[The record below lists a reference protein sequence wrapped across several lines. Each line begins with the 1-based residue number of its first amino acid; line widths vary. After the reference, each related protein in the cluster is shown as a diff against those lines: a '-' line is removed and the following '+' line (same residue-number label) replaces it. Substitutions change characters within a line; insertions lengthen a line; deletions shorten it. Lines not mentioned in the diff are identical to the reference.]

1 MSRRRGSASI
11 VANPVLVGAVTTLV
25 IIVAVFLAYNANN
38 GLPFV
43 PTRQL
48 NVQISNGANL
58 VKGNEV
64 REGGFRVGVV
74 EQMAPVRLR
83 DGTVGAQLK
92 LKLDKKVGALPV
104 DSTVKIRPRSALGLK
119 CVELTRGRAQKTIPD
134 GGMLPA
140 SQAIVPVELD
150 RLYDMFD
157 DKTREGSRA
166 SLKGFGDAFAG
177 RGYDLNRTIQ
187 ALPEFALYLKNVT
200 KNLNNP
206 ETDLKNFFSSLNRF
220 VRPIASVS
228 QVNARLFTDM
238 ADTFDA
244 ISRDPKALKATITKN
259 VGTLEV
265 GTRSLAAQRPFLANF
280 AAFSHDLR
288 QATPELRAAL
298 PELNSAL
305 RVGIPVTKASVGY
318 NTGLRDVLTA
328 LDDLESAPTTN
339 GALRGL
345 FGTVNTLQPQL
356 RYLGPYITV
365 CNYWNTFWYFN
376 AEHFSAPDPTGG
388 SERAMLNGPPTD
400 GHQSDGLESMG
411 ANEPANGKQVE
422 APSTIPQIL
431 HGAINGAAV
440 DNQGNADCEAGQRGY
455 VSGRNTHGSQFYKH
469 VEVDAHDNISIGPT
483 WKTYDKDARGHGLNT
498 DHVPAGETFT
508 RDPGGIGA
516 LPLPSP

>member
-25 IIVAVFLAYNANN
+25 VIVAVFLAYNANN

-74 EQMAPVRLR
+74 EEMAPVRLP

-104 DSTVKIRPRSALGLK
+104 DTTVKIRPRSALGLK
-119 CVELTRGRAQKTIPD
+119 YVELTRGQATKEIPD

-206 ETDLKNFFSSLNRF
+206 ETDLKNFFSSINRF

-259 VGTLEV
+259 VSTLEV
-265 GTRSLAAQRPFLANF
+265 GTRSLKAQKPFLANF
-280 AAFSHDLR
+280 AGFSHDLR
-288 QATPELRAAL
+288 MATPELRAAL
-298 PELNSAL
+298 PDLNSAL
-305 RVGIPVTKASVGY
+305 RVGIPVTKASVDY
-318 NTGLRDVLTA
+318 DKGLQNVLSA

-345 FGTVNTLQPQL
+345 IGTVGTLQPQL
-356 RYLGPYITV
+356 RYLGPYVTV

-388 SERAMLNGPPTD
+388 SERAMLNGPPSD

-411 ANEPANGKQVE
+411 ANEPANGQGVE
-422 APSTIPQIL
+422 EAFGGTPQYL
-431 HGAINGAAV
+431 HGAINAAAV
-440 DNQGNADCEAGQRGY
+440 DDQGNADCEAGQRGY
-455 VSGRNTHGSQFYKH
+455 VSGRNKYGSAFYKH
-469 VEVDAHDNISIGPT
+469 VEVDAHDNVSIGPT
-483 WKTYDKDARGHGLNT
+483 WKTYDKEARGHGLNT

-508 RDPGGIGA
+508 RNPGGIGA
-516 LPLPSP
+516 LPLP

>member
-1 MSRRRGSASI
+1 MSRRRGSASL

-25 IIVAVFLAYNANN
+25 VIVAVFLAYNANN

-58 VKGNEV
+58 VKGNDV

-74 EQMAPVRLR
+74 EDMAPVQLH

-92 LKLDKKVGALPV
+92 LKLDKKVGALPI
-104 DSTVKIRPRSALGLK
+104 DTTVSIRPRSALGLK
-119 CVELTRGRAQKTIPD
+119 YVELTRGSQTKTIPD
-134 GGMLPA
+134 GGLLPS

-157 DKTREGSRA
+157 EKTRDGSRA
-166 SLKGFGDAFAG
+166 SLRGFGDALAG

-187 ALPEFALYLKNVT
+187 ALPNFARYLQNVT
-200 KNLNNP
+200 HNLSRPDTN
-206 ETDLKNFFSSLNRF
+206 LKDFFTSINRF

-228 QVNARLFTDM
+228 KVNARLFTDM

-244 ISRDPKALKATITKN
+244 ISRDPAALKATITKN

-265 GTRSLAAQRPFLANF
+265 GTRSLKAQKPFLANF
-280 AAFSHDLR
+280 AGFSHDLR
-288 QATPELRAAL
+288 LATPELRAAL
-298 PELNSAL
+298 PDLNSAL
-305 RVGIPVTKASVGY
+305 KVGIPVTRASIQY
-318 NTGLRDVLTA
+318 SADLKDVLTA
-328 LDDLESAPTTN
+328 LQDLENAPTTN

-345 FGTVNTLQPQL
+345 VGTLNTLQPQL

-365 CNYWNTFWYFN
+365 CNYWNTFWTFN

-388 SERAMLNGPPTD
+388 SERAMLNNAGRQADST
-400 GHQSDGLESMG
+400 GAMG
-411 ANEPANGKQVE
+411 ANEPANGKGVIDG
-422 APSTIPQIL
+422 TPQYL
-431 HGAINGAAV
+431 HGAINSAAV

-455 VSGRNTHGSQFYKH
+455 VSGRNVHGSPFYKNI
-469 VEVDAHDNISIGPT
+469 EVDAHDNVSIGPT
-483 WKTYDKDARGHGLNT
+483 WKTYDKAGRGQGLNT
-498 DHVPAGETFT
+498 NHVPEGETFT

-516 LPLPSP
+516 LPLP